1 MAESPGPAP
10 LPALTDEQQQ
20 WIEAMVMSK
29 DIDERTAALEKVASI
44 GDAVVGHMIKILD
57 EDTGDDGT
65 GAWAAEVLIQLGPK
79 AAPAAEAL
87 AQQLIETTECN
98 ATTSTALQAIGAP
111 AIPHLIR
118 ALDGEIPASRQ
129 WAANAIGNLTEHEAA
144 AKAIPRLIELLGDKE
159 ADVRTSV
166 LFALRDFGMAAHPA
180 ATKPLFALLD
190 DPSCEER
197 YDVVE
202 ALAPVINKIP
212 AVRARI
218 EKAAQD
224 DADEDI
230 RDAAKDALERV
241 ADGQYDDE

>member
-1 MAESPGPAP
+1 MAEDTEPAP

-129 WAANAIGNLTEHEAA
+129 WAANALGNLTEHEAA
-144 AKAIPRLIELLGDKE
+144 AKAVPRLVELLADDDS
-159 ADVRTSV
+159 DVRDAV
-166 LFALRDFGMAAHPA
+166 LFALRDFGPAAHPA
-180 ATKPLFALLD
+180 ATAAIIKLLD
-190 DPSCEER
+190 DVDGDNR
-197 YDVVE
+197 YSALD
-202 ALAPVINKIP
+202 ALAPMIRLDPK
-212 AVRARI
+212 VRARI
-218 EKAAQD
+218 EAAAQD
-224 DADEDI
+224 DPEKSL
-230 RDAAKDALERV
+230 RSSAKDALEL
-241 ADGQYDDE
+241 ADEPDDDE